1 MIKKYRRTLLL
12 SAAALAVLTATATQ
26 AADQWPSKPVRIV
39 VPFAAGGGSDFEARF
54 IASKLSGSL
63 GQSIVVE
70 NKPGAG
76 GNLGAEYGVRAA
88 PDGYTLTLIA
98 SSYTVNPSVFKLKFD
113 PVNDIAPIVRISQ
126 GPLILVANPK
136 LPAKTFK
143 EFIALAKA
151 EPGKITFASS
161 GTGSIVHAAGE
172 LLNQRAGIKLRHIPY
187 KGTGPALADTLSGT
201 VDVFFSSAA
210 AAIPMIQ
217 SGKLRALAVTT
228 AERIPTLPDV
238 PTVQE
243 SGVPDYAVPLW
254 HGLIAPKGTPP
265 EIVEKINAAVNSAL
279 QSTDLAEKLKAEGLT
294 PAGGTSAEF
303 ASIIKNEVA
312 TWHKLSSTVALKAD

>member
-1 MIKKYRRTLLL
+1 MIKTYRRKLLL
-12 SAAALAVLTATATQ
+12 SAAALAVLSASSVQ
-26 AADQWPSKPVRIV
+26 AAEKWPSKPLRII

-54 IASKLSGSL
+54 IASKLTDLL

-76 GNLGAEYGVRAA
+76 GNLGTEYGVRAA
-88 PDGYTLTLIA
+88 PDGYTLTIIA
-98 SSYTVNPSVFKLKFD
+98 SSYTVNPSVFDLKFD
-113 PVNDIAPIVRISQ
+113 PVKDIAPIVRIAQ

-136 LPAKTFK
+136 LKAKTFK
-143 EFIALAKA
+143 EFLELAKS
-151 EPGKITFASS
+151 EPGKLTFASS

-172 LLNQRAGIKLRHIPY
+172 LLSQRAGIRLRHIPY

-228 AERIPTLPDV
+228 AERIPALPDV

-265 EIVEKINAAVNSAL
+265 EVIEKINAAVNSTL
-279 QSTDLAEKLKAEGLT
+279 QSKDFADRLKAEGLT

-303 ASIIKNEVA
+303 ATTIKTEVDL
-312 TWHKLSSTVALKAD
+312 WHKLSSTVPLKAN